1 MTKLNMDDVL
11 RKVRAGWRKWNDSAV
26 SPAEKEVIR
35 KTIEKYLK
43 KYGLSMDW
51 KTGNVTQKASKQEG
65 KQEASKQAGKQEDAF
80 TTKDLIEILAHV
92 YKQTWTGKNLRRKIR
107 QMEKW
112 NDGKVTHYRF
122 TDLDIDEILQ
132 HIGINDNSW
141 REVYMRK
148 QA

>member
-1 MTKLNMDDVL
+1 MDDVL
-11 RKVRAGWRKWNDSAV
+11 RKVRAGWRKWNDPAA

-51 KTGNVTQKASKQEG
+51 KTGNVTQQT
-65 KQEASKQAGKQEDAF
+65 SKQAGKKQEADDAF

>member
-51 KTGNVTQKASKQEG
+51 KTGNVTQQ
-65 KQEASKQAGKQEDAF
+65 ASKQAGKQEASKQNQETDAF

>member
-65 KQEASKQAGKQEDAF
+65 KKQEADDAF

>member
-51 KTGNVTQKASKQEG
+51 KTGNVTQKQAGK
-65 KQEASKQAGKQEDAF
+65 KQEANDAF